1 MTAETSQNNM
11 TKHPPAEQKPRGFTL
26 RHKIITGFGGL
37 MLLMAL
43 CIAFTLYKLST
54 IEKSAISVIEHRQP
68 TTVTFLSFSEDANL
82 AISLL
87 NEYLLTGQE
96 ADIAR
101 YQLVENRLGG
111 YLVNIESLAE
121 KADEHIPAGK
131 IKRLKELL
139 AEIKMHGNHLIFLRG
154 NNADN
159 YPGIRLATV
168 TLNQPAL
175 EFMGTVN
182 EILANDDIDASGE
195 KAKTVRNYLFELR
208 YTWSQMM
215 NSLRLYFNSGVIREI
230 ENFDNYSEVNG
241 EILAKLK
248 SLNVEVGFD
257 AVDTLIAIRNKY
269 LQGVPTVVEF
279 RRSDGWRADIDM
291 MRTKVRPLIVEMR
304 SILKKLVSKQVREAN
319 KSGDALTA
327 SLEQIR
333 LYTISLLVFALS
345 IGLLL
350 SAMITRGIIPPL
362 RELMEAARLVAS
374 GDLNAEVNVK
384 SRDEIGMLGG
394 SFNTMINGLRAAE
407 LEKQD
412 YLDDL
417 EKLNSKLEDRVT
429 KRTED
434 LERSEARIRTIYD
447 NVGEG
452 IVVIDEKGYIDS
464 INPAAQRIFGLGN
477 KDVIGMHAI
486 FLLADKNYSDL
497 KKSDAYIDD
506 KDGPFKTN
514 STKHPVELQGKR
526 MDGSSFPME
535 MVVTGMKLGD
545 ENMRACIVRDI
556 TLRREAEARLEEAQ
570 SSIVN
575 AAHKSGMAE
584 MATGVLHNIGNILN
598 SVNVSVEVISRI
610 ARNSKVTGLSKANA
624 MLSENIENLGEFLSN
639 DQKGKKLPEYYL
651 KLGKILEDEL
661 GEIIDES
668 NSLSEKTTMMK
679 EVIGTQQSYATAGA
693 FTEEFQVAPLID
705 DALKVQEAS
714 LHKWGVKVVKNYIE
728 TPDIS
733 AQKSKLLQVI
743 TNLIKN
749 AREATIDNDEHYRE
763 KEIKIEI
770 GLYKNKSI
778 YVSIHDNGCGID
790 KDNLSNIFN
799 HGFTTKE
806 AGHGFGLHT
815 SANSMTE
822 MGGNLTAS
830 SDGHQRGSCFTVSI
844 PIADSSS
851 TTYSDDNN
859 SENIVAISENN

>member
-1 MTAETSQNNM
+1 MTAETAQNNPIESM
-11 TKHPPAEQKPRGFTL
+11 PAEQKPQGFTL

-37 MLLMAL
+37 MLLMTL

-68 TTVTFLSFSEDANL
+68 TTVMFLSLSEDANL

-101 YQLVENRLGG
+101 YQIVENRLSG
-111 YLVNIESLAE
+111 YLANIESLAGKE
-121 KADEHIPAGK
+121 DEHIPAGK
-131 IKRLKELL
+131 IARLKELL

-159 YPGIRLATV
+159 YPGIRLASE

-175 EFMGTVN
+175 EFMGTIN
-182 EILANDDIDASGE
+182 EIIANDDIDASGE
-195 KAKTVRNYLFELR
+195 KAKAARNYLFELR
-208 YTWSQMM
+208 YTWTQMM

-230 ENFDNYSEVNG
+230 DNFKNYSEVNG
-241 EILAKLK
+241 ETLKKLK
-248 SLNVEVGFD
+248 SLDVEIGFD
-257 AVDTLIAIRNKY
+257 AVDTLLAIRNEY
-269 LQGVPTVVEF
+269 LQGVPAVIEF

-291 MRTKVRPLIVEMR
+291 MRTEVRPLINEMR
-304 SILKKLVSKQVREAN
+304 SILKKLVSKQVRESN
-319 KSGDALTA
+319 KSGDALT
-327 SLEQIR
+327 SNLEQIR

-350 SAMITRGIIPPL
+350 SAMITRGIIPPI

-374 GDLNAEVNVK
+374 GDLNAEVNIK

-394 SFNTMINGLRAAE
+394 SFNTMVNGLRAAE
-407 LEKQD
+407 LEKQN
-412 YLDDL
+412 YLADL
-417 EKLNSKLEDRVT
+417 ENLNSELEDRVT

-452 IVVIDEKGYIDS
+452 IIVIDEKGYIDS
-464 INPAAQRIFGLGN
+464 INPAAQRIFSLGN

-506 KDGPFKTN
+506 KNGPFKTN
-514 STKHPVELQGKR
+514 NTKHPVELEGKR

-556 TLRREAEARLEEAQ
+556 TLRREAKARLEEAQ

-624 MLSENIENLGEFLSN
+624 MLSENMNNIGDFLSN
-639 DQKGKKLPEYYL
+639 DHKGKKLPEYYL
-651 KLGKILEDEL
+651 KLGKLLEDEL
-661 GEIIDES
+661 GEIADES
-668 NSLSEKTTMMK
+668 SSLIEKTTMMK
-679 EVIGTQQSYATAGA
+679 EVISTQQSYATAGS
-693 FTEEFQVAPLID
+693 FTEEFQIAPLID

-714 LHKWGVKVVKNYIE
+714 LHKWGVNIIKNYIE

-749 AREATIDNDEHYRE
+749 AKEATAENDEYYKE

-770 GLYKNKSI
+770 GLYKNKSV
-778 YVSIHDNGCGID
+778 YVSIYDNGCGID
-790 KDNLSNIFN
+790 KKYLSDIFN

-806 AGHGFGLHT
+806 TGHGFGLHT

-822 MGGNLTAS
+822 MGGDLTAN
-830 SDGHQRGSCFTVSI
+830 SDGNQKGSCFTVSI
-844 PIADSSS
+844 PIADSSL
-851 TTYSDDNN
+851 TTYSDDN
-859 SENIVAISENN
+859 SAKNIIAASENN

>member
-1 MTAETSQNNM
+1 MTAETAQNNPIESM
-11 TKHPPAEQKPRGFTL
+11 PAEHKPQGFTL

-37 MLLMAL
+37 MLLMTV

-54 IEKSAISVIEHRQP
+54 IEKSTISVIEHRQP
-68 TTVTFLSFSEDANL
+68 TTILFLSLSEDLNL

-87 NEYLLTGQE
+87 NEYLMTGE
-96 ADIAR
+96 EDDIAR
-101 YQLVENRLGG
+101 YQLVENRLNG
-111 YLVNIESLAE
+111 YLSNIEALS
-121 KADEHIPAGK
+121 KQADDNISVNK
-131 IKRLKELL
+131 VKRLKELL
-139 AEIKMHGNHLIFLRG
+139 AEFTMHGTHLLFLRD
-154 NNADN
+154 NSTEN
-159 YPGIRLATV
+159 YPGIKLATD

-175 EFMGTVN
+175 EFIGIVN
-182 EILANDDIDASGE
+182 EVLAEDDIDAPE
-195 KAKTVRNYLFELR
+195 QKAKEARDYLYALR
-208 YTWSQMM
+208 YTWAQMM
-215 NSLRLYFNSGVIREI
+215 NSLRLFFNSGANRDI
-230 ENFDNYSEVNG
+230 ENFQNYAEANADILEKIKKLDI
-241 EILAKLK
+241 EI
-248 SLNVEVGFD
+248 GFD
-257 AVDTLIAIRNKY
+257 AMDTLS
-269 LQGVPTVVEF
+269 TVRENYMKGIPAVLDF
-279 RRSDGWRADIDM
+279 RRSDAWRADVNM
-291 MRTKVRPLIVEMR
+291 MRTEVRPIVDELR
-304 SILKKLVSKQVREAN
+304 TILRKLVSKQVRETN
-319 KSGDALTA
+319 KSGDALTS

-333 LYTISLLVFALS
+333 IYTISLLAFALS

-350 SAMITRGIIPPL
+350 SAMITRGILPPI
-362 RELMEAARLVAS
+362 RELMEAARHVAS

-384 SRDEIGMLGG
+384 SKDEIGMLGG
-394 SFNTMINGLRAAE
+394 SFNTMVNVLREAE
-407 LEKQD
+407 LEKQQ
-412 YLDDL
+412 YLDNL
-417 EKLNSKLEDRVT
+417 EKLNSELEERVT
-429 KRTED
+429 KRTAD

-464 INPAAQRIFGLGN
+464 INPAAQRIFSLDN

-497 KKSDAYIDD
+497 TKSDAYIDD

-514 STKHPVELQGKR
+514 NTKHPVELEGKR

-556 TLRREAEARLEEAQ
+556 TLRREAKARLEEAQ

-598 SVNVSVEVISRI
+598 SVNVSVEVVSRI
-610 ARNSKVTGLSKANA
+610 ARNSKVSGLSKANA
-624 MLSENIENLGEFLSN
+624 MLSENMGNIGEFLSN
-639 DQKGKKLPEYYL
+639 DNKGKKLPEYYL
-651 KLGKILEDEL
+651 KLGEILEDEL
-661 GEIIDES
+661 AEIVEES
-668 NSLSEKTTMMK
+668 KSLSEKTTMMK
-679 EVIGTQQSYATAGA
+679 EVISTQQSYATAGS

-714 LHKWGVKVVKNYIE
+714 LHKWGVSVVKSYIE
-728 TPDIS
+728 APDIS

-749 AREATIDNDEHYRE
+749 AKEATIENDENNKE

-770 GLYKNKSI
+770 GLYKNKSVYISI
-778 YVSIHDNGCGID
+778 YDNGCGIE

-806 AGHGFGLHT
+806 TGHGFGLHT

-822 MGGNLTAS
+822 MGGTLTAS
-830 SDGHQRGSCFTVSI
+830 SDGHKMGSCFTVSI
-844 PIADSSS
+844 PIADPTSIN
-851 TTYSDDNN
+851 YSDDNN
-859 SENIVAISENN
+859 TENVVAISENN